1 MDEEIKTA
9 LAVLERACASLVAD
23 LNTHQQ
29 VQTSLNIVKKRLEPQ
44 PAIEPS

>member
-1 MDEEIKTA
+1 M
-9 LAVLERACASLVAD
+9 CSSLVAD

-44 PAIEPS
+44 ATL